1 MNEVTFEH
9 GLGVYGIFLP
19 VDGLIEQQGSGIDD
33 QSSIS
38 SAMGSDHGHGIVFKQ
53 MFGSLYLLDAVDD
66 ELPAVLIV

>member
-19 VDGLIEQQGSGIDD
+19 VEGLIEQQGSGIDD

-38 SAMGSDHGHGIVFKQ
+38 SAMGSDHGHGI
-53 MFGSLYLLDAVDD
+53 DD
-66 ELPAVLIV
+66 